1 MTLSIHLSGITGG
14 ALRHKCL
21 NIPCFTK
28 SISLYKFIYEMNLYL
43 NLDLDVVFFQA
54 SLYLLTSYCQAGIEV
69 MQMKEKHQ
77 RST

>member
-1 MTLSIHLSGITGG
+1 MTLSIHLSGITGV
-14 ALRHKCL
+14 LRHTCL

-28 SISLYKFIYEMNLYL
+28 SISLYKFTFEMNLYL

-54 SLYLLTSYCQAGIEV
+54 SLYLLNSYCQAGIKV
-69 MQMKEKHQ
+69 MQMREEHK